1 MRKNFVVPAIFL
13 VLVIAAGVHYFIK
26 KAPSEIKPFKRV
38 KNITVVEIKNFEKG
52 ENLVISKEAGQ
63 WMVGA
68 TSATYFADSAKV
80 ERHINRLK
88 ELKFE
93 TVISG
98 TKEKQFEYSVSSQN
112 AISISVG
119 AQNFAPAE
127 IYIGKTGA
135 DYAHFYARFKGKS
148 RIYLASGFSRYEVT
162 RTLKFFRD
170 KEIADISGE
179 DIKSVS
185 ISDTERSYSVER
197 SSAGWIFPGDKPG
210 DFDGAMQLC
219 RSMSASGFSDEKF
232 EREIEIKIKCR
243 GESVGRL
250 FQWFIGRKIE
260 NFYLAKR
267 ADRNEI
273 YKISSADAEKI
284 IKFLEKNSRK

>member
-1 MRKNFVVPAIFL
+1 
-13 VLVIAAGVHYFIK
+13 
-26 KAPSEIKPFKRV
+26 V
-38 KNITVVEIKNFEKG
+38 KIKNLEKG
-52 ENLVISKEAGQ
+52 ENLVISKEDGQ

-68 TSATYFADSAKV
+68 TSAAYFADSSKV
-80 ERHINRLK
+80 ERFINRLK

-93 TVISG
+93 TVISE

-112 AISISVG
+112 AISIFVG
-119 AQNFAPAE
+119 AQNFAPSE

-135 DYAHFYARFKGKS
+135 DSAHFYAGFKGKS

-170 KEIADISGE
+170 KKIADIPESE
-179 DIKSVS
+179 IKSVS
-185 ISDTERSYSVER
+185 IFGTERSYSVER
-197 SSAGWIFPGDKPG
+197 SSAGWIFPGDKPEN
-210 DFDGAMQLC
+210 FDGAMQLC
-219 RSMSASGFSDEKF
+219 RSMTAKDFSDEKF
-232 EREIEIKIKCR
+232 EREIEIKIAGTHSK
-243 GESVGRL
+243 ESL
-250 FQWFIGRKIE
+250 QWFIGRKIE